1 MPASSLWEKI
11 GVTVANIGAIDKSPS
26 TLLLPAANLFPM
38 KPVIFGLS
46 GETLTADE
54 RAFFVD
60 ANPAGYIL
68 FRRNILDK
76 AQVRALTDDLRA
88 LHGRDDLL
96 IMIDQEGGRVARMQ
110 APVWPAF
117 PPGAVFDRLYDIAP
131 SSAIAAARANA
142 QAIALTL
149 AEVGIT
155 VDALPLLDVRQEGAS
170 DIMGDRTLG
179 AEPLRVAA
187 LGRAVLE
194 GLEAGGVVGIV
205 KHMPGHGRALV
216 DSHLDLPTVTADA
229 AALETDLA
237 PFRTLRGAAMG
248 MTAHIVYTAWDAER
262 PASLSP
268 TVIGEIIRGR
278 IGFDGLL
285 MSDDLDM
292 KALKGDIPALAA
304 GVVAAG
310 CDIAL
315 NCWGRM
321 DEMVGIAGALPEMS
335 AVSRAR
341 LDRAMARAGSV
352 ADMPPLE
359 DLLATRDTL
368 LALA

>member
-1 MPASSLWEKI
+1 
-11 GVTVANIGAIDKSPS
+11 
-26 TLLLPAANLFPM
+26 M

-46 GETLTADE
+46 GEILSADE
-54 RAFFVD
+54 RAFFAA

-68 FRRNILDK
+68 FRRNIVDK
-76 AQVRALTDDLRA
+76 PQLRALTDDLRA

-110 APVWPAF
+110 PPVWPDF
-117 PPGAVFDRLYDIAP
+117 PPGAVFDRLYEVAP

-142 QAIALTL
+142 RAIATTL

-179 AEPLRVAA
+179 AEPMRVAA
-187 LGRAVLE
+187 LGRAVIE
-194 GLEAGGVVGIV
+194 GLADGGVTGIV

-216 DSHLDLPTVTADA
+216 DSHHELPIVTADED
-229 AALETDLA
+229 ALAVDLA
-237 PFRTLRGAAMG
+237 PFQTLKDAPMG
-248 MTAHIVYTAWDAER
+248 MTAHVVYTAWDPDL

-268 TVIGEIIRGR
+268 SVIETIIRGR

-292 KALKGDIPALAA
+292 KALKGSIPELAA
-304 GVVAAG
+304 ATVAAG
-310 CDIAL
+310 CDLAL

-321 DEMVGIAGALPEMS
+321 EDMTGIADLLPEITPQGK
-335 AVSRAR
+335 AR
-341 LDRAMARAGSV
+341 LDRAMAAAHRSKAG
-352 ADMPPLE
+352 PPLE
-359 DLLATRDTL
+359 DLLATRDAL
-368 LALA
+368 LAPVMV

>member
-1 MPASSLWEKI
+1 
-11 GVTVANIGAIDKSPS
+11 
-26 TLLLPAANLFPM
+26 M

-54 RAFFVD
+54 RAFFAEAD
-60 ANPAGYIL
+60 PAGYIL
-68 FRRNILDK
+68 FKRNIVDK
-76 AQVRALTDDLRA
+76 GQLRALTDDLRA

-110 APVWPAF
+110 APVWPSF
-117 PPGAVFDRLYDIAP
+117 PPGSVFDRLYDIAP

-142 QAIALTL
+142 RAIAVTL
-149 AEVGIT
+149 AEAGIT

-179 AEPLRVAA
+179 AEPMRVAA
-187 LGRAVLE
+187 LGRAVIE
-194 GLEAGGVVGIV
+194 GLADGGVAGIV
-205 KHMPGHGRALV
+205 KHMPGHGRAMV
-216 DSHLDLPTVTADA
+216 DSHHELPVVTAEEDA
-229 AALETDLA
+229 LAIDLA
-237 PFRTLRGAAMG
+237 PFQALKDAPMG
-248 MTAHIVYTAWDAER
+248 MTAHVVYTAWDPDL

-268 TVIGEIIRGR
+268 LVIETIIRGR

-292 KALKGDIPALAA
+292 KALKGGIPELAA
-304 GVVAAG
+304 ATVAAG
-310 CDIAL
+310 CDLAL

-321 DEMVGIAGALPEMS
+321 DDMTGIAELLPDIT
-335 AVSRAR
+335 AAAKAR
-341 LDRAMARAGSV
+341 LDRAMASARRTGDA
-352 ADMPPLE
+352 PPLE
-359 DLLATRDTL
+359 ELLATRDAL

>member
-1 MPASSLWEKI
+1 
-11 GVTVANIGAIDKSPS
+11 
-26 TLLLPAANLFPM
+26 M

-54 RAFFVD
+54 RAFFRE

-68 FRRNILDK
+68 FRRNIADR
-76 AQVRALTDDLRA
+76 AQLRALTDDLRA
-88 LHGRDDLL
+88 LAGRDDLL
-96 IMIDQEGGRVARMQ
+96 VMIDQEGGRVARMQ
-110 APVWPAF
+110 PPVWPKF
-117 PPGAVFDRLYDIAP
+117 PSAEPFDRLYAAAP

-142 QAIALTL
+142 RAIAATL
-149 AEVGIT
+149 AEVGIN
-155 VDALPLLDVRQEGAS
+155 VDALPLLDLRLEGQS
-170 DIMGDRTLG
+170 DIIGDRALG
-179 AEPLRVAA
+179 GDPMQVAA

-194 GLEAGGVVGIV
+194 GLRAGGVAGIV
-205 KHMPGHGRALV
+205 KHMPGHGRASV
-216 DSHLDLPTVTADA
+216 DSHLHLPTVTATSEE
-229 AALETDLA
+229 LEVDIA
-237 PFRTLRGAAMG
+237 PFRSLAWAPMG

-268 TVIGEIIRGR
+268 IVIGDIIRGR

-292 KALKGDIPALAA
+292 KALSGDMGQLAA

-321 DEMVGIAGALPEMS
+321 ADMTAIAEALPEIGD
-335 AVSRAR
+335 AGRAR
-341 LDRAMARAGSV
+341 LDRAMATIATGPDD
-352 ADMPPLE
+352 ADVE
-359 DLLATRDTL
+359 AILATRDAL